1 MIEALLIL
9 FASQL
14 AGEAAARFFTLA
26 VPGPVIGMVLL
37 LAGLRTRAALKPAEA
52 SVKTE
57 PLGVATTFILANL
70 SLLFVPAGVGII
82 AHLPVLASHGVGLL
96 VALVLSTLLSLVVT
110 ALTFDKL
117 ARRFGGEERS

>member
-1 MIEALLIL
+1 MLEALLIL

-14 AGEAAARFFTLA
+14 AGEAAARFFSLA

-37 LAGLRTRAALKPAEA
+37 LAGLRVRAAMRPDDA
-52 SVKTE
+52 SVKGA

-96 VALVLSTLLSLVVT
+96 AALVVSTLLSLVVT
-110 ALTFDKL
+110 ALTFDAL
-117 ARRFGGEERS
+117 AKRFAGEERP